1 MRVDA
6 GLVIGAIDAG
16 EVVERVVLRDRR
28 ADKAAIEDIR
38 AADRGAVRP
47 RRRIRLVAVERLGGI
62 KQIRIAWDVVIAG
75 LAAIGV
81 GVKREIAAASVK
93 KSAAFD
99 TAIDRVDS
107 QSRFGG
113 PASRRRPA

>member
-1 MRVDA
+1 
-6 GLVIGAIDAG
+6 
-16 EVVERVVLRDRR
+16 VLRDRR
-28 ADKAAIEDIR
+28 ADKSAIEDIR

-62 KQIRIAWDVVIAG
+62 KQIRIAWDVVVAG

-93 KSAAFD
+93 KNAAFD
-99 TAIDRVDS
+99 AAIDGVDS
-107 QSRFGG
+107 RSRFGG
-113 PASRRRPA
+113 HASRRLQACKRRLDR